1 MSQSINSIQNFVQLF
16 RKAKQYNSKE
26 IRLSIDEAS
35 SLMMAISELL
45 SIESELNKKV
55 INLQE
60 LLLKEKEDIQMSGG
74 SF

>member
-1 MSQSINSIQNFVQLF
+1 MSQSVNSIQNFVQLY

-35 SLMMAISELL
+35 LLMMSITDLL
-45 SIESELNKKV
+45 SVESDLNKKIV
-55 INLQE
+55 ELQD
-60 LLLKEKEDIQMSGG
+60 LLLKEKEDVQMSGG